1 MTTGDIKGC
10 LRKLEQGLRL
20 LSYPRDV
27 DYTGLFKGD
36 PAAFLP
42 MVSYAFSSYSNYVA
56 EILVDSD
63 LGFTAKSDLRFIEAI
78 YKVLR
83 DQFQYKPVL
92 TKQQFLQCGF
102 AERKMQIVCD
112 IIKFVTKK
120 HKELATLDKTKSQS
134 KKKSSSSKD
143 EREAK
148 CETFFAEP
156 IPVQSLLQTKPLVE
170 RHLGSETAVKFLH
183 DTSSPV
189 AEENGE
195 TSFKPPEDNCE
206 AKCELMD
213 IQYKAQIELLN
224 IQVAECQE
232 KLQKVNWMEN
242 KLNSLEERM
251 KGKVIVDEKD
261 WNNLL
266 SRVLLLETELLLKS
280 KKNDLSSEF
289 NSMSEERTSSRIMNP
304 VSLETKETKEALPES
319 LHHSSGYS
327 SLLSTDTSPKAMT
340 INYCGLT
347 DISKD
352 TTRQRMERLS
362 KMIEETS
369 DLLKYAS
376 STS

>member
-78 YKVLR
+78 YK
-83 DQFQYKPVL
+83 
-92 TKQQFLQCGF
+92 
-102 AERKMQIVCD
+102 
-112 IIKFVTKK
+112 
-120 HKELATLDKTKSQS
+120 TKSQS

-156 IPVQSLLQTKPLVE
+156 IPVQSLLQTKKPLVE